1 MRIKF
6 QIALRHLL
14 FFLLFTILT
23 QTGGIIYLFNSLLF
37 LKKKQVKKSF
47 KLLSYVCIYIIVN
60 LLITPQ
66 LAQLNGR
73 EPVFENNK
81 EKLGNS
87 FFKLL
92 NRNYVKPELNLLLNS
107 VSQDLN
113 ETPIQINVLDA
124 NFPFWDGFPLIPH
137 LSHND
142 GKKLDLPFVY
152 ENPNGESSNN
162 IKSLSGY
169 GIFEEAKTG
178 EINQVNNC
186 EENGFYQYSIAKFI
200 GLNLFHK
207 DLVFSENGTK
217 LLINSILRQSA
228 LEKLFIEPHMKNR
241 LNLNHTK
248 VWYHACHAVRHDD
261 HIHIQIK

>member
-1 MRIKF
+1 MNFKF
-6 QIALRHLL
+6 LK
-14 FFLLFTILT
+14 FLLNFFIVILLTILT
-23 QTGGIIYLFNSLLF
+23 QTGGLIYLLNSLLF
-37 LKKKQVKKSF
+37 LKKKQVKLHFRVLSF
-47 KLLSYVCIYIIVN
+47 VAFYTIVN
-60 LLITPQ
+60 LFITPQ
-66 LAQLNGR
+66 LAKLNGR
-73 EPVFENNK
+73 VQISET
-81 EKLGNS
+81 EKIKLANP
-87 FFKLL
+87 FYKLL

-142 GKKLDLPFVY
+142 GKKLDLAFVY

-186 EENGFYQYSIAKFI
+186 EENGFYQYSIAKFL

-248 VWYHACHAVRHDD
+248 VRYHGCHAVRHDD